1 MAKINRIAYLQAT
14 YPLIKDNNEALF
26 FTYLMDYI
34 AKTPEQVDALRD
46 VLMMNDMSPSAFTR
60 WLRHF
65 RENENKIIELESPP
79 VREWKK
85 EKFSLLKYI
94 AWLIEKR

>member
-14 YPLIKDNNEALF
+14 YPLIKDNNEALY

-34 AKTPEQVDALRD
+34 AKTPEEVDVLRD
-46 VLMMNDMSPSAFTR
+46 ILIRNDMSPSAFTR

-65 RENENKIIELESPP
+65 RENENKTIELELPP
-79 VREWKK
+79 VREFEKK
-85 EKFSLLKYI
+85 KFNLVSFIL
-94 AWLIEKR
+94 WLIGKK